1 MNEED
6 RQMLREV
13 HAMLTRLLS
22 KEYEEEQDIKQFCIN
37 VAADIYVED
46 MEEKRKNELKNNFKN
61 ETEKKS

>member
-22 KEYEEEQDIKQFCIN
+22 KEYEEEQDMKQFRIN

-46 MEEKRKNELKNNFKN
+46 IEEKRKNELKNNFKN
-61 ETEKKS
+61 EK